1 MTSRKYD
8 HSSVVRIGDGTLST
22 EEDRNGKLAALKF
35 WDRPEGGRLN
45 SNLVVRLSA
54 AELDELAVQIALF
67 RRSEIDMWDEDDD
80 E

>member
-1 MTSRKYD
+1 MISRKYD
-8 HSSVVRIGDGTLST
+8 HSSVVRIPDNTLST

-45 SNLVVRLSA
+45 SNLVVRLTA
-54 AELDELAVQIALF
+54 AELDELAEQIAAF
-67 RRSEIDMWDEDDD
+67 KRAEIDMWDEDDD